1 MRPLTPQLAIVLRQ
15 AAAAGREWYGRE
27 LVEVT
32 GLAEGTVY
40 PMLGRLEARG
50 FIVSRWEAPGE
61 RVGERRGARR
71 RYYRVTG
78 AGLGAAAAA
87 AEVAAGQRVD
97 RTAPAPWPETTGM
110 VV

>member
-1 MRPLTPQLAIVLRQ
+1 MTPQLALVLRQ

-32 GLAEGTVY
+32 GLPDGTVY
-40 PMLGRLEARG
+40 PILARMEQRG
-50 FIVSRWEAPGE
+50 FIVSRWETSDE
-61 RVGERRGARR
+61 RASERRGGACR

-87 AEVAAGQRVD
+87 AEAASGRGVD
-97 RTAPAPWPETTGM
+97 RTAPAPWPEQAAP
-110 VV
+110 